1 MGVFNRFVQAGRAV
15 VCRYGSCTDK
25 AAIITDI
32 VDLTRVII
40 DGPTTGVPRQM
51 ISINRL
57 HLTEFVVDTVKRG
70 CDTEELAG
78 LLKESDVMQQIR
90 NTPTQRRRL
99 ALHNLKSMSDLER
112 HRVMRANQYI
122 KKAARAM

>member
-1 MGVFNRFVQAGRAV
+1 MGVFRRFVQAGRAV
-15 VCRYGSCTDK
+15 ICRYGPCTDK
-25 AAIITDI
+25 PAIITDI

-51 ISINRL
+51 ISLNRL

-70 CDTEELAG
+70 CDSDELAG
-78 LLKESDVMQQIR
+78 LLKESDVIQQIR
-90 NTPTQRRRL
+90 NTPAQRRRL
-99 ALHNLKSMSDLER
+99 AMENLKCMSDLDR